1 MKTRLKNVICVLFCV
16 CLLFPFISLSAEVQ
30 PGSTAAIELEPV
42 AVTATLI
49 PTPIDQVASSI
60 TVVTGDEIEARGT
73 QSLEEALRDVPGV
86 DVVRT
91 GGPGSRA
98 SLLIRGGRD
107 EDVLVLI
114 DGIEANDP
122 IEFGRSFDFGLLAL
136 DDIDRI
142 EIVRGPQ
149 STLYGSDAMAGV
161 VQIFTRRGQG
171 PPTGRVRLDYGSF
184 ETNREVAG
192 LSGAAHNVSYSL
204 SLSRFETQGISSA
217 DEDDGN
223 SERDGYRNVSLAG
236 RVIYCPRVNT
246 ELGLVFR
253 AFDANSELDNHGGWG
268 GDDPN
273 YTLETR
279 RGFIR
284 PYLDLWLLD
293 GKWHQNLSASYADHE
308 RDLSNKTDPDHPLDS
323 EEGKFRSDLWK
334 LAWQNDL
341 YFGDHHLV
349 TIGAEYEEESG
360 ESEYESASSFG
371 TYKSKFPEK
380 TAITRS
386 AFLQEDFHL
395 KGFGAVAGLRR
406 DSHDRF
412 GEHTS
417 YRAAATYKIDATD
430 TRFRA
435 AWGTGFKAPSLFQL
449 YSSYGDPGLEPEQS
463 ESWEA
468 GIEQGFMNDRIGFS
482 VTYFDLRF
490 ENLIDYNLATYKY
503 ENISGARSRGWEI
516 GAETR
521 PIESLL
527 VSLAYTNTDARDKD
541 TGEPLIRRSGEKYSG
556 SMQWRPIESVSLN
569 LYALH
574 VGSRPD
580 LDFTSGKR
588 VRLDPYTRV
597 DAAVNWRARKAWTL
611 SLRAEN
617 IANEDYE
624 EAYGFGTPGRSLYAG
639 VRYEFP
645 LRSAR

>member
-1 MKTRLKNVICVLFCV
+1 MKTRSKWIGCLFFIIFF
-16 CLLFPFISLSAEVQ
+16 LPFCYLSAQVQ
-30 PGSTAAIELEPV
+30 PGSTVEIELEPV
-42 AVTATLI
+42 VVTATLI

-73 QSLEEALRDVPGV
+73 KSLEEALRDVPGV

-98 SLLIRGGRD
+98 SLLVRGGRD
-107 EDVLVLI
+107 EHVLVLI
-114 DGIEANDP
+114 DGIEVNDP
-122 IEFGRSFDFGLLAL
+122 IEFGRSFDFGLLPL

-161 VQIFTRRGQG
+161 VQIFTRRGTG
-171 PPTGRVRLDYGSF
+171 PPTGRARVDYGSF
-184 ETNREVAG
+184 ETHRETAEF
-192 LSGAAHNVSYSL
+192 SGAAHNMSYSL
-204 SLSRFETQGISSA
+204 SFSHMETQGISSA

-223 SERDGYRNVSLAG
+223 HERDGYRNVSLAG
-236 RVIYCPRVNT
+236 RVSYYPQSDT

-253 AFDANSELDNHGGWG
+253 AFNATSGLDNFGGPG

-273 YTLETR
+273 YTFETR
-279 RGFIR
+279 RSFIR

-308 RDLSNKTDPDHPLDS
+308 RELTNDTDSDHPLDS

-341 YFGDHHLV
+341 YLGDHHLV

-360 ESEYESASSFG
+360 ESKYESTSSFG
-371 TYKSKFPEK
+371 TFESEFKKK
-380 TAITRS
+380 RAITRS

-395 KGFGAVAGLRR
+395 GGFGAVAGVRW

-412 GEHTS
+412 GEYTS
-417 YRAAATYKIDATD
+417 YRAAATYKIGATD

-435 AWGTGFKAPSLFQL
+435 AWATGFKAPSLYQL
-449 YSSYGDPGLEPEQS
+449 YSSYGDPDLEPEES

-468 GIEQGFMNDRIGFS
+468 GIEQSFFEDRLGFS

-490 ENLIDYNLATYKY
+490 DDLIDYNLATYKY
-503 ENISGARSRGWEI
+503 ENISGAKSRGWEI
-516 GAETR
+516 GAKIR

-527 VSLAYTNTDARDKD
+527 FCLAYTNTDARDED
-541 TGEPLIRRSGEKYSG
+541 TDEELIRRSGEKWSG
-556 SMQWRPIESVSLN
+556 SMQWRPVETVSLN

-574 VGSRPD
+574 VGSRQD
-580 LDFTSGKR
+580 LDFATGER

-597 DAAVNWRARKAWTL
+597 DAAFNWQVRKAWRV
-611 SLRAEN
+611 SLRGEN
-617 IANEDYE
+617 ITNEDYQ
-624 EAYGFGTPGRSLYAG
+624 EAYGFGIPGRSVYAG
-639 VRYEFP
+639 VQYEFP
-645 LRSAR
+645 LRSTR